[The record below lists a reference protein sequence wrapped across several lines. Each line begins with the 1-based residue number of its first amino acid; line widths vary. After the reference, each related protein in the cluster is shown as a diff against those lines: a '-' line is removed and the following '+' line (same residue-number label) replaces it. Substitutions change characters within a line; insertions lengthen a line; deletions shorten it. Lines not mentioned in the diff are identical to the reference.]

1 MNDVEIKK
9 NILDKDENIN
19 LFNLTRYTLSQKLK
33 ILIFSIIVSSIIFV
47 FFNLKTDEYKISRV
61 LSLNSSIQ
69 ISKIE
74 DTFSDLD
81 LNLSNIYIGY
91 VMDKSRMEVE
101 LNNLL
106 SEQNINLSLKELK
119 KIINSIKLEKNKKYS
134 ELGGKNYLNLSF
146 DFYQKS
152 NHADVYMNSIIKNI
166 NKNMLLVSKSLIE
179 DKIMSSQRIKDFKIS
194 SSIEALINENKRLN
208 IEKQLAMNEVDL
220 QKNILNQSL
229 EFNLDIANELNYL
242 NPVYFT
248 NNSENSEINIA
259 VNQGNRPKYLDGS
272 KILKKELSYNNSDT
286 IDEAIEKI
294 GLIIEVNKVKM
305 QNIDLYSGT
314 EDDLNQIKRLKNLY
328 IDLNENSK
336 NIVFFDSYEN
346 YKVNLLGFNLIQELI
361 YSFFFGSFAV
371 ILFFV
376 FRNIYLAKL
385 DSI

>member
-1 MNDVEIKK
+1 MNDVETKK

-19 LFNLTRYTLSQKLK
+19 LFNLTRHTLSQKLI

-47 FFNLKTDEYKISRV
+47 IFNKKTDEYKISRV
-61 LSLNSSIQ
+61 LSLNSSTQ
-69 ISKIE
+69 ISNIQ
-74 DTFSDLD
+74 DTFSNLD

-91 VMDKSRMEVE
+91 IMDKSRMEVE

-134 ELGGKNYLNLSF
+134 ELGEKNYLNLSF
-146 DFYQKS
+146 DFYQS
-152 NHADVYMNSIIKNI
+152 NHAVVYMNSIIKNM
-166 NKNMLLVSKSLIE
+166 NKNMLLVSKSIIE
-179 DKIMSSQRIKDFKIS
+179 DKIKSSQRIKDFKIS
-194 SSIEALINENKRLN
+194 STIETLINENKRLN
-208 IEKQLAMNEVDL
+208 IDKQLAMKEIEL

-242 NPVYFT
+242 EPVYFT
-248 NNSENSEINIA
+248 DNSENSEINIA

-272 KILKKELSYNNSDT
+272 RILEKELFQNNSDT
-286 IDEAIEKI
+286 INEALEKI
-294 GLIIEVNKVKM
+294 DLNIEVNKVKM
-305 QNIDLYSGT
+305 QNIDLYSDI

-328 IDLNENSK
+328 IDINENNE

-346 YKVNLLGFNLIQELI
+346 YKAKLIGFNLIQELI
-361 YSFFFGSFAV
+361 ISFFVGSFAV

>member
-1 MNDVEIKK
+1 MSDVEIKK

-33 ILIFSIIVSSIIFV
+33 ILIFSIIASSIIFV

-61 LSLNSSIQ
+61 LSLNSSTQ

-74 DTFSDLD
+74 DTFLDLD
-81 LNLSNIYIGY
+81 LNFSNIYIGY
-91 VMDKSRMEVE
+91 IMDKNRMEVE
-101 LNNLL
+101 LKNLL

-134 ELGGKNYLNLSF
+134 ELGEKNYLDLSF

-152 NHADVYMNSIIKNI
+152 KHAVVYMNSIIKNI
-166 NKNMLLVSKSLIE
+166 NNNMLLVSKSLIE
-179 DKIMSSQRIKDFKIS
+179 DKIKSSQRVKDFKIS
-194 SSIEALINENKRLN
+194 SSLETLINENKRLN
-208 IEKQLAMNEVDL
+208 IQKQLTINEIEL

-229 EFNLDIANELNYL
+229 EFNLDIANELNYV

-248 NNSENSEINIA
+248 NNNENSEINIA

-272 KILKKELSYNNSDT
+272 RILKKELFQNNSDT
-286 IDEAIEKI
+286 INEDIEKI
-294 GLIIEVNKVKM
+294 DLTIEVNKLKM
-305 QNIDLYSGT
+305 QNIDLYSDT
-314 EDDLNQIKRLKNLY
+314 EGDLNHIKRLKNLY
-328 IDLNENSK
+328 IDLNENSE
-336 NIVFFDSYEN
+336 NIVFFDSYDN
-346 YKVNLLGFNLIQELI
+346 YKVILKGFNLIQELI
-361 YSFFFGSFAV
+361 ISFFVGSFAV